1 MIKPTLLMGAGPVNV
16 SEDVAAAAGQ
26 VINHLGSD
34 MHELILSLRSNLA
47 EIAKTKSEHIYCV
60 AGSSSAAME
69 AVVANLITEKSRVLI
84 VGTNG
89 EFNKRWIE
97 LLDLHAFSFTVLE
110 PEERKSVSLE
120 MVEDELKNQQFDI
133 CLMTHGETSNG
144 TKLKDIESICKLLKK
159 NNILSV
165 VDAVS
170 TLGALQFNM
179 DKWGIDAVVSG
190 SQKALGSLT
199 GLGVFIFSS
208 DAYDVAIQTKSTRWL
223 YDFAKIVKF
232 WDQGGYHYTAPGG
245 LLSALDQS
253 TSNICRYGVDEWIS
267 DHESSSTKFIEDLK
281 ASGFSLWA
289 DKGHRLNSVIAI
301 ETGGRDSAEI
311 VQFIKLKHGIDISG
325 SFGLP
330 VVRIGQMN
338 LQTDSKNQQLTLNAL
353 RDAYKNIKPKD
364 S

>member
-1 MIKPTLLMGAGPVNV
+1 MLKLTNNLLMGAGPVNV
-16 SEDVAAAAGQ
+16 SPNVAEAAGS
-26 VINHLGSD
+26 VINHLGNE
-34 MHELILSLRSNLA
+34 MKHLILSLRKNLA
-47 EIAKTKSEHIYCV
+47 EIAKTKSGHIYCV

-69 AVVANLITEKSRVLI
+69 AVVANLITEKSRVLV

-120 MVEDELKNQQFDI
+120 MVEDELKSKEFDI

-144 TKLKDIESICKLLKK
+144 TKLGDIKNICKALRKK
-159 NNILSV
+159 NIISV

-170 TLGALQFNM
+170 TLGALEFNM
-179 DKWGIDAVVSG
+179 DEWGVDALVSG
-190 SQKALGSLT
+190 SQKALGSIT
-199 GLGVFIFSS
+199 GLGVFIFS
-208 DAYDVAIQTKSTRWL
+208 DKAYDLAMKTKSIRWL

-245 LLSALDQS
+245 LLLALNEA
-253 TSNICRYGVDEWIS
+253 TSNICSYGVDSWIAE
-267 DHESSSTKFIEDLK
+267 HESASAKFIERLES
-281 ASGFSLWA
+281 SGFKLWA
-289 DKGHRLNSVIAI
+289 DSGHILNSVIAI
-301 ETGGRDSAEI
+301 ETEGRNPANVVEH
-311 VQFIKLKHGIDISG
+311 IKLNHGIEISG

-338 LQTDSKNQQLTLNAL
+338 LQTLPENQQRVLEAL
-353 RDAYKNIKPKD
+353 KDAYQKVKI
-364 S
+364 